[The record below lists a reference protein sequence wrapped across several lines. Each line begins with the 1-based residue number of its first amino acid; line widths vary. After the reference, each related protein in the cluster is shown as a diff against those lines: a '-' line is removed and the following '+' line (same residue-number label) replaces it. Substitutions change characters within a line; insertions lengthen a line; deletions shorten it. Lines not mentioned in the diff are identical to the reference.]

1 MATRT
6 HCGAPVARDD
16 ARTSVPSRVEI
27 AAKRFDKLR
36 ELERLV
42 SRELNRMGVGGIY
55 YVMKVDSGYNQW
67 RTGQALAYAIS
78 EFARKHQ

>member
-1 MATRT
+1 M
-6 HCGAPVARDD
+6 
-16 ARTSVPSRVEI
+16 PSRIEL

-55 YVMKVDSGYNQW
+55 YDSGYNQW
-67 RTGQALAYAIS
+67 RTGHALAYAIS
-78 EFARKHQ
+78 EFARKHS